1 MTFEQTT
8 GTRAQV
14 WHGTAKKTSGGLTKS
29 ALMMNKHGRI
39 VSRKKH
45 NTAKKEK
52 RLVKAGFLTKKGH
65 FGFIKKGTRRHRSR
79 KMRGGDGD
87 DIDMGE
93 ESSSDEEEMET
104 MGGRRRRKMRGGTAS
119 KSGMMMPSPFAS
131 SPQARAIGASG
142 GSRRRGSR
150 RMRGGMV
157 YGGPLSPLAYD
168 GEGVG
173 TSGVALQFVAGQ
185 H

>member
-1 MTFEQTT
+1 MTFEQTI

-45 NTAKKEK
+45 NTAKREK

-65 FGFIKKGTRRHRSR
+65 FGFIKKGSRRHRSR
-79 KMRGGDGD
+79 KMRGGAD
-87 DIDMGE
+87 DEVVDF
-93 ESSSDEEEMET
+93 EEEIE
-104 MGGRRRRKMRGGTAS
+104 GGRR
-119 KSGMMMPSPFAS
+119 
-131 SPQARAIGASG
+131 
-142 GSRRRGSR
+142 RRRGSR
-150 RMRGGMV
+150 RMRGGMA

-168 GEGVG
+168 GKGVG
-173 TSGVALQFVAGQ
+173 TSGVDLQFVAGNAA
-185 H
+185 

>member
-45 NTAKKEK
+45 NTAKREK
-52 RLVKAGFLTKKGH
+52 RLVKAGFLTKKGQ

-79 KMRGGDGD
+79 KMRGGE
-87 DIDMGE
+87 GE
-93 ESSSDEEEMET
+93 EEIEEDEEYQFPFSESDDMD
-104 MGGRRRRKMRGGTAS
+104 GGRRRRRGSRSRSRSRKMRGGMA
-119 KSGMMMPSPFAS
+119 
-131 SPQARAIGASG
+131 
-142 GSRRRGSR
+142 
-150 RMRGGMV
+150 

-168 GEGVG
+168 GKGVG
-173 TSGVALQFVAGQ
+173 TSGVNLQFVAGNAA
-185 H
+185 